1 MIVFKQKDLT
11 ADERIE
17 EAGLHEVELS
27 KVFDIASGAGINF
40 KVKTDDGYI
49 GYIRLT
55 LKKKSGEDNDY
66 ALNQLNELM
75 ILLNID
81 ELELTGSRYLAL
93 ENRKIGILVDIAEY
107 EGYKNLQLIS
117 WFDIESEKTA
127 YELRKNLEATHID
140 KMFAKLEQKYA

>member
-1 MIVFKQKDLT
+1 MSFKQKDLT

-27 KVFDIASGAGINF
+27 KVFDIASGAAINF
-40 KVKTDDGYI
+40 KVKTDDGHI

-93 ENRKIGILVDIAEY
+93 ENRKISILVDIVEY

-117 WFDIESEKTA
+117 FADVNTKQTA
-127 YELRKNLEATHID
+127 RELKYNLEAARID
-140 KMFAKLEQKYA
+140 KLYAKLEEKYA